1 MMYQYKHF
9 GTGFALQMTGPSH
22 YSLDDHVEMTV
33 LLVVQTMYERGVVTQ
48 MSHDTCIRRI

>member
-22 YSLDDHVEMTV
+22 SVDDHVEMTV
-33 LLVVQTMYERGVVTQ
+33 LLAVQTMYEHGVVTQ